1 MFQTPTARVR
11 KSRRI
16 PLVLL
21 SSAALA
27 VGAAAVPAAGSVNSA
42 DHVISRQHNASY
54 STNWSG
60 YAETGSGY
68 TSATASWTV
77 PSVSATSSSTYS
89 SAWVGIDGDGNSDL
103 IQTGTESD
111 YVNGRS
117 EYSAWW
123 EILPDYSVT
132 ISGLTVKAGDSVT
145 ASVAKSSGTSW
156 VISLKDNTTGKSWSS
171 TKTYSGPGQ
180 SAEFVQ
186 EAPTVSGSQS
196 AVAHFSTFSFSD
208 LEVDNA
214 SPGLASSEKIILRQH
229 GVDYSTPS
237 DPNSSGN
244 GFSVSYTG

>member
-1 MFQTPTARVR
+1 MSRTPHRL
-11 KSRRI
+11 
-16 PLVLL
+16 LVLL
-21 SSAALA
+21 SGAALA
-27 VGAAAVPAAGSVNSA
+27 LGAATVPAAASVNSA
-42 DHVISRQHNASY
+42 DHLISHQHNASY
-54 STNWSG
+54 SSNWSG

-68 TSATASWTV
+68 TSAAATWTV
-77 PSVSATSSSTYS
+77 PSVSATSSATYS

-111 YVNGRS
+111 YVNGRA

-132 ISGLTVKAGDSVT
+132 ISGVTITAGDSIT

-156 VISLKDNTTGKSWSS
+156 VISLKDNTTGKSWSA
-171 TKTYSGPGQ
+171 TKTYSGPGE

-186 EAPTVSGSQS
+186 EAPTVGGSQA
-196 AVAHFSTFSFSD
+196 AVAHFSTFSFSG
-208 LEVDNA
+208 LEVNSA
-214 SPGLASSEKIILRQH
+214 NPGLVSSEKIILRQN